1 MIRIHSPSSLNNQIN
16 YNILEE
22 NEKQITI
29 QKQKRKLISYN
40 DYLKLKEAYSLI
52 QETLQ
57 KTKEENE
64 QLDTILSS
72 YQGEI
77 SKFNDYK
84 QKIDKS
90 FEIIQ
95 EKYNEL
101 YNENKSLKI
110 NYNENAKKFNEI
122 INDLNK
128 EIKQYQIELS
138 EKNNEV
144 EKLKNVKNEY
154 KSKYEDSLR
163 KKEIELKEK
172 EKEIKNKELDINN
185 RENILNKKELGLKE
199 RENKLQLEENKLQ
212 TEKKK
217 IEEKN
222 KKLNEEINLKEKKI
236 NIDNDKIN
244 ENNILI
250 KETIEK
256 LKEKEITLNK
266 ELDKI
271 KNIRNNFIQ
280 TNEINIEYK
289 FSKRQI
295 NENNIHIIDY
305 IDKFSIIKKIN
316 NNKKIDDK
324 KLEIQNLNNDNNTK
338 LNLINDALFNNYLN
352 TVNIGYNNSQEIFNE
367 NFDEINNID
376 SECEPIPSFLI
387 CLQKNKQ

>member
-1 MIRIHSPSSLNNQIN
+1 M
-16 YNILEE
+16 
-22 NEKQITI
+22 
-29 QKQKRKLISYN
+29 
-40 DYLKLKEAYSLI
+40 
-52 QETLQ
+52 
-57 KTKEENE
+57 
-64 QLDTILSS
+64 
-72 YQGEI
+72 
-77 SKFNDYK
+77 
-84 QKIDKS
+84 
-90 FEIIQ
+90 
-95 EKYNEL
+95 
-101 YNENKSLKI
+101 
-110 NYNENAKKFNEI
+110 
-122 INDLNK
+122 
-128 EIKQYQIELS
+128 
-138 EKNNEV
+138 
-144 EKLKNVKNEY
+144 
-154 KSKYEDSLR
+154 
-163 KKEIELKEK
+163 
-172 EKEIKNKELDINN
+172 
-185 RENILNKKELGLKE
+185 GLKE

-324 KLEIQNLNNDNNTK
+324 KLEIQNLNNDNNAK

-352 TVNIGYNNSQEIFNE
+352 TVNIGYNNSPDIFNE

-376 SECEPIPSFLI
+376 CECEPIPSFLI

>member
-16 YNILEE
+16 YNIIEE
-22 NEKQITI
+22 NEKQNI
-29 QKQKRKLISYN
+29 QNKKKKLINYN

-101 YNENKSLKI
+101 YNENKSLKN

-172 EKEIKNKELDINN
+172 EKIIKNKELDINN
-185 RENILNKKELGLKE
+185 RENILNKKELDLKE

-271 KNIRNNFIQ
+271 KNIRNNLIQ
-280 TNEINIEYK
+280 ISEINIEYK
-289 FSKRQI
+289 FNKRQI
-295 NENNIHIIDY
+295 NKNNIHIIDY
-305 IDKFSIIKKIN
+305 IEKFSIIKKIN
-316 NNKKIDDK
+316 NNKKINDK
-324 KLEIQNLNNDNNTK
+324 KLEIHNLNNDNNAK

-352 TVNIGYNNSQEIFNE
+352 TVNIGYNNSPDIFDE

>member
-16 YNILEE
+16 YNIIEE
-22 NEKQITI
+22 NEKQNI
-29 QKQKRKLISYN
+29 QNKKKKLINYN

-101 YNENKSLKI
+101 YNENKSLKN

-172 EKEIKNKELDINN
+172 EKIIKNKE
-185 RENILNKKELGLKE
+185 
-199 RENKLQLEENKLQ
+199 
-212 TEKKK
+212 
-217 IEEKN
+217 
-222 KKLNEEINLKEKKI
+222 
-236 NIDNDKIN
+236 
-244 ENNILI
+244 
-250 KETIEK
+250 
-256 LKEKEITLNK
+256 
-266 ELDKI
+266 
-271 KNIRNNFIQ
+271 
-280 TNEINIEYK
+280 
-289 FSKRQI
+289 
-295 NENNIHIIDY
+295 
-305 IDKFSIIKKIN
+305 
-316 NNKKIDDK
+316 
-324 KLEIQNLNNDNNTK
+324 
-338 LNLINDALFNNYLN
+338 
-352 TVNIGYNNSQEIFNE
+352 
-367 NFDEINNID
+367 
-376 SECEPIPSFLI
+376 
-387 CLQKNKQ
+387 

>member
-16 YNILEE
+16 YNIIEE
-22 NEKQITI
+22 NEKQNI
-29 QKQKRKLISYN
+29 QNKKKKLINYN

-52 QETLQ
+52 QEALQ

-101 YNENKSLKI
+101 YNENKSLKN

-172 EKEIKNKELDINN
+172 EKIIKNKELDINN
-185 RENILNKKELGLKE
+185 RENILNKKELDLKE

-271 KNIRNNFIQ
+271 KNIRNNLIQ

-324 KLEIQNLNNDNNTK
+324 KLEIQNLNNDNNAK

-352 TVNIGYNNSQEIFNE
+352 TVNIGYNNSPDIFNE

>member
-16 YNILEE
+16 YNIIEE
-22 NEKQITI
+22 NEKQNI
-29 QKQKRKLISYN
+29 QNKKKKLINYN

-101 YNENKSLKI
+101 YNENKSLKN

-128 EIKQYQIELS
+128 EIKQYQKELS

-144 EKLKNVKNEY
+144 EKLKSVKNEF

-324 KLEIQNLNNDNNTK
+324 KLEIQNLNNDNNAK

-352 TVNIGYNNSQEIFNE
+352 TVNIGYNNSPDIFNE

>member
-16 YNILEE
+16 YNIIEE
-22 NEKQITI
+22 NEKQNI
-29 QKQKRKLISYN
+29 QNKKKKLINYN

-101 YNENKSLKI
+101 YNENKSLKN

-172 EKEIKNKELDINN
+172 EKIIKNKELDINN
-185 RENILNKKELGLKE
+185 RENILNKKELDLKE

-271 KNIRNNFIQ
+271 KNIRNNLVQ
-280 TNEINIEYK
+280 TSEINIEYK
-289 FSKRQI
+289 FNKRQI
-295 NENNIHIIDY
+295 NSNNIHIIDY

-324 KLEIQNLNNDNNTK
+324 KLEIQNLNNDNNAK

-352 TVNIGYNNSQEIFNE
+352 TVNIGYNNSPDIFNE